1 MLLEPSIAGGP
12 IARMFA
18 DMPVK
23 TRTKTAHTVA
33 QDYATTSMSR
43 DDLALAEAIINY
55 LLLDIDPAVRAA
67 LSEELKD
74 CNFLNREAVK
84 KLAQDIDVVSLP
96 IIALSPLLTERDL
109 LEIFETASEAKQIAI
124 ADRAELDL
132 VVTDQI
138 AERACFE
145 AVEACLENQGAIIGR
160 KGYQHILARFGNEE
174 SIQELLVRRPSLPKD
189 TVKRLCE
196 FISEDN
202 KQELME
208 GDHLS
213 DALSARMILNARER
227 VLAKS
232 LSRRMTDYEQKKAS
246 ISLQKEGRLTA
257 TLMLRSLISG
267 NQSFF
272 LSALAEASGI
282 SKKRVNSLTSGRG
295 YLGFKRLYERAEMP
309 NYLYEAFRTVLEE
322 QRNAR
327 HYHPRADMDNLQQRL
342 IDRIAHVY
350 EWEDDLSLEEL
361 MEKLLP
367 KRIY

>member
-23 TRTKTAHTVA
+23 TRIKTAHTVA
-33 QDYATTSMSR
+33 HDFVTTSMSR
-43 DDLALAEAIINY
+43 EDLALAEAIINY
-55 LLLDIDPAVRAA
+55 LLLDIDSTVRAA
-67 LSEELKD
+67 LSKELKE
-74 CNFLNREAVK
+74 CNFLDREAAQ
-84 KLAQDIDVVSLP
+84 KLAQDIDFVSLP
-96 IIALSPLLTERDL
+96 MITSSPLLTDHDL
-109 LEIFETASEAKQIAI
+109 LEILETASDAKQIAI

-132 VVTDQI
+132 VVTDIITQHG
-138 AERACFE
+138 CYE
-145 AVEACLENQGAIIGR
+145 AVAACLENQAAIIG
-160 KGYQHILARFGNEE
+160 KEGYQHILQRFGNEE
-174 SIQELLVRRPSLPKD
+174 IIQELLVRRHNLPKD
-189 TVKRLCE
+189 TVDRLCE
-196 FISEDN
+196 FISEDY
-202 KQELME
+202 KQELMD

-227 VLAKS
+227 VLAKT
-232 LSRRMTDYEQKKAS
+232 LSRRMTDYEQKK
-246 ISLQKEGRLTA
+246 ISLSLHKEGRLTA
-257 TLMLRSLISG
+257 TLMLRSLASG

-282 SKKRVNSLTSGRG
+282 SKKRVSSLTSGRG

-309 NYLYEAFRTVLEE
+309 NYLYEAFRTTLEE

-342 IDRIAHVY
+342 IDRIANVY
-350 EWEDDLSLEEL
+350 DWEDDLTLEVL

>member
-23 TRTKTAHTVA
+23 TRIKTAHTVSH
-33 QDYATTSMSR
+33 DYATTSMSR

-55 LLLDIDPAVRAA
+55 LLLDIDSTVRAA
-67 LSEELKD
+67 LSEKLKD
-74 CNFLNREAVK
+74 CNFLSHETVQ
-84 KLAQDIDVVSLP
+84 KLSQDVDVVSLP
-96 IIALSPLLTERDL
+96 MIASSTLLTDRDL
-109 LEIFETASEAKQIAI
+109 LEVLETASDAKQIAI

-132 VVTDQI
+132 MVTDEI
-138 AERACFE
+138 AKKGCYE
-145 AVEACLENQGAIIGR
+145 AVEACLENQAAIIGLE
-160 KGYQHILARFGNEE
+160 GYQHILQRFGNEE
-174 SIQELLVRRPSLPKD
+174 IIQELLFRRPDLPKD
-189 TVKRLCE
+189 TVTRLCE
-196 FISEDN
+196 FISEDY
-202 KQELME
+202 KQELMV

-213 DALSARMILNARER
+213 DAVSARMILNARER
-227 VLAKS
+227 ILAKN

-246 ISLQKEGRLTA
+246 LSLQKEGRLTA

-272 LSALAEASGI
+272 LAALAEASGI

-295 YLGFKRLYERAEMP
+295 YLGFRRLYDRAEMP
-309 NYLYEAFRTVLEE
+309 NYLYEAFRTTLEE

-342 IDRIAHVY
+342 IDRIAHVF
-350 EWEDDLSLEEL
+350 EWDDDMTLEEL

-367 KRIY
+367 NRIY